1 MDIMFAGFYRTLFMY
16 FFVLLALRL
25 MGKREIGKLSIFD
38 LVVSIM
44 MAEIAVFIIEDPEMA
59 ISRAIVPILTLML
72 TQIIL
77 SYITLKSKKV
87 RDLVEGEPA
96 ILIANG
102 EIKDEEM
109 RKQRYTIDDL
119 ITQLREKNIANIAD
133 VEFAILETSGK
144 LSIFPKPS
152 ELPITKKD
160 LGIDKE
166 QYNGLPL
173 PLVADGRVMSKN
185 LKKIDKDYNW
195 LNNQI
200 LMRGYDDIKEIY
212 FASIDHNGSFYIDP
226 KDVPDDKQSK

>member
-1 MDIMFAGFYRTLFMY
+1 MDIIFAGVYRTLFMY
-16 FFVLLALRL
+16 FLVLIALRL

-59 ISRAIVPILTLML
+59 ISRAIIPILTLML

-77 SYITLKSKKV
+77 SYITLKSKKI
-87 RDLVEGEPA
+87 RDLVEGEPV

-102 EIKDEEM
+102 KVKDEEM

-119 ITQLREKNIANIAD
+119 LTQLREKNIANIAD

-160 LGIDKE
+160 LGMDVE

-173 PLVADGRVMSKN
+173 PLVADGRVISKN
-185 LKKIDKDYNW
+185 LQKINKDFNW
-195 LNNQI
+195 LHNQLLMHGYNN
-200 LMRGYDDIKEIY
+200 IKKIY
-212 FASIDHNGSFYIDP
+212 FASIDHNGTLYIDP
-226 KDVPDDKQSK
+226 KDPKGEK

>member
-1 MDIMFAGFYRTLFMY
+1 MDSIFAGLYRTLLMY
-16 FFVLLALRL
+16 FLVLIALRL

-38 LVVSIM
+38 LVVSVM
-44 MAEIAVFIIEDPEMA
+44 MAEIAVFIIEDLDMA

-77 SYITLKSKKV
+77 SYITLKSKKI
-87 RDLVEGEPA
+87 RELVEGQPA

-144 LSIFPKPS
+144 LSVFPKPS
-152 ELPITKKD
+152 DQPVTKRD
-160 LGIDKE
+160 LGIDKIQ

-185 LKKIDKDYNW
+185 LKKIDKDNNW
-195 LNNQI
+195 LYNQLLMHGYNN
-200 LMRGYDDIKEIY
+200 IKEIY
-212 FASIDHNGSFYIDP
+212 FASIDHNGTFYIDP
-226 KDVPDDKQSK
+226 KDVQDDKQ